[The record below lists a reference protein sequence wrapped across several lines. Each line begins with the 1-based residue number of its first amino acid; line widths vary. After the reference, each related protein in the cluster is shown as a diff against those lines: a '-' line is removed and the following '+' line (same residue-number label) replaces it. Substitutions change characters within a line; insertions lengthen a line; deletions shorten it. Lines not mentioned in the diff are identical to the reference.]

1 MVQKILIADDSPT
14 IVEML
19 KFALSSEG
27 YEVVTACDGIDAI
40 EMVYKE
46 APDLI
51 LLDILMP
58 KMNGYQVCRL
68 IKGDKDTASIPVI
81 MLTGQDQPKDKF
93 WGLETG
99 ADDFIVKDFES
110 MALFESI
117 ERILK
122 EQKNVSSD
130 KRLNKKE
137 TVSFDSILSRVN
149 ELLDKRLFQTTLM
162 NLVNHIAQTEDKCDD
177 IIREILHVLTRVVN
191 YHAGMILLKENDES
205 SRLTVYINQFVNDA
219 YLHTMIEKIKQDAMQ
234 YLGYSIDKTN
244 IHITTFNQATNIPSK
259 DTTPPHKHK
268 TYISLPLMAHKD
280 VIGVIGLSSPDDN
293 MFSGE
298 VIDTL
303 NVVVNESS
311 IVINNVMLHEEIKR
325 MAITDGLTK
334 CYNHRHFQEI
344 IANEFNRCKRY
355 NSLFA
360 LILIDIDHFKSVN
373 DVYGHRMGD
382 SVLREVSACL
392 KKSIRDV
399 DFAARYGGEE
409 FALIFPATNLIGAH
423 QTAERIRQSIEN
435 MAFSELPPERQ
446 ITISLGVSSYPE
458 ILAQTQ
464 YELIDRTD
472 QALYRAKHSGR
483 NKVEVAV

>member
-1 MVQKILIADDSPT
+1 MAQKILIADDSPT

-27 YEVVTACDGIDAI
+27 YEVVTACDGVDAI

-68 IKGDKDTASIPVI
+68 IKGDRDTASIPVI

-110 MALFESI
+110 MALFEAI

-122 EQKNVSSD
+122 EQRDVPSD
-130 KRLNKKE
+130 KKLNKRE
-137 TVSFDSILSRVN
+137 TVSFDNILSRVN

-162 NLVNHIAQTEDKCDD
+162 NLINHIAQTEDKCED

-191 YHAGMILLKENDES
+191 YHVGMILLKENDEAS
-205 SRLTVYINQFVNDA
+205 HLTVYINQAVNDT
-219 YLHTMIEKIKQDAMQ
+219 YINTMIEKIKQDAMQ

-244 IHITTFNQATNIPSK
+244 IRITTFNQSANIPSK
-259 DTTPPHKHK
+259 ETPPHRHK

-280 VIGVIGLSSPDDN
+280 VIGVISLSSPDDN
-293 MFSGE
+293 MFGGE

-392 KKSIRDV
+392 KKCIRDV

-435 MAFSELPPERQ
+435 MAFSELPAERQ

-458 ILAQTQ
+458 ILAGTQ

-483 NKVEVAV
+483 NRVEVAV

>member
-27 YEVVTACDGIDAI
+27 YEVVTACDGVDAI

-110 MALFESI
+110 MALFEAI

-122 EQKNVSSD
+122 EQKNVQSD
-130 KRLNKKE
+130 KRLSKRE

-162 NLVNHIAQTEDKCDD
+162 NLVNHIAQTEDKCED

-191 YHAGMILLKENDES
+191 YHVGTILLKENDDAS
-205 SRLTVYINQFVNDA
+205 HLTVYINQVVQDTYINT
-219 YLHTMIEKIKQDAMQ
+219 LIEKTKQDAMQ

-244 IHITTFNQATNIPSK
+244 IRITTFNQAAKIPSK
-259 DTTPPHKHK
+259 DTTHPHRHK
-268 TYISLPLMAHKD
+268 TYVSLPLMAHKD
-280 VIGVIGLSSPDDN
+280 VIGVISLSSSDDN
-293 MFSGE
+293 MFGGE

-382 SVLREVSACL
+382 SVLQEVSACL

-409 FALIFPATNLIGAH
+409 FALIFPATNLTGAH

-435 MAFSELPPERQ
+435 MAFSELPSERQ

>member
-1 MVQKILIADDSPT
+1 MSQKILIADDSPT

-27 YEVVTACDGIDAI
+27 YEVVTAGDGVEAI

-68 IKGDKDTASIPVI
+68 VKGDKDTESIPVI

-110 MALFESI
+110 MALFEAI

-122 EQKNVSSD
+122 EQLNVQSD
-130 KRLNKKE
+130 KRLSKRE
-137 TVSFDSILSRVN
+137 SVSFDSILSRLN

-162 NLVNHIAQTEDKCDD
+162 NLVNHIAQTEDKCED
-177 IIREILHVLTRVVN
+177 ILREILHVLTRVVN
-191 YHAGMILLKENDES
+191 YHSGMILLKENEES
-205 SRLTVYINQFVNDA
+205 SHLIVYINQAVNDT
-219 YLHTMIEKIKQDAMQ
+219 YIHTMIEKTKQDAMQ

-244 IHITTFNQATNIPSK
+244 IRITTFNQAANISSK
-259 DTTPPHKHK
+259 DALPHRYK

-280 VIGVIGLSSPDDN
+280 VIGVISLSSPDDN
-293 MFSGE
+293 MFGGE
-298 VIDTL
+298 MVDTL

-355 NSLFA
+355 KSLFA
-360 LILIDIDHFKSVN
+360 LVLIDIDHFKSVN

-409 FALIFPATNLIGAH
+409 FALIFPATNLIGVH

-435 MAFSELPPERQ
+435 MAFSELPSERQ

-472 QALYRAKHSGR
+472 QALYRAKHGGR
-483 NKVEVAV
+483 NKVEIAI